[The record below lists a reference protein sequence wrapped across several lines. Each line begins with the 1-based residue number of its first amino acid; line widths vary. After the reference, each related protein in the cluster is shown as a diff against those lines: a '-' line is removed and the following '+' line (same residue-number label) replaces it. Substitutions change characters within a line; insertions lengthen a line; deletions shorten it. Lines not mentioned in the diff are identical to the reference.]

1 MIDTREFVYKQSRWQ
16 DIFLHLQNKGFEVYS
31 PGIKVGEC
39 SSPYVVVKNDG
50 SSRHDLFSTNV
61 DLYALMCYV
70 PKNNYSY
77 LEVFVSQVKSAMK
90 EIEPMIKPTGQQTP
104 SYYDDTYKAHMIS
117 IGYKNHKKI

>member
-1 MIDTREFVYKQSRWQ
+1 MIDTSEFVYKQSRWQ

-50 SSRHDLFSTNV
+50 SSRHDSFSTNV

-77 LEVFVSQVKSAMK
+77 LEVYVSQVKSAMK